1 MKDLISK
8 ICKKGK
14 KACGSVVQN
23 ALATKRA
30 ALSISALTICI
41 LSMAQCKGAAGFQK
55 AATEISSYQDPVQKL
70 LYAIAGVIALVG
82 AFNIY
87 FKMQNGD
94 QDHIQDTLFSKD
106 YKSHLNLWESE
117 ANFSSM
123 LLLLLD

>member
-30 ALSISALTICI
+30 ALSIFALTICI
-41 LSMAQCKGAAGFQK
+41 LSMAQSKGAAGFQK

-82 AFNIY
+82 SIY
-87 FKMQNGD
+87 LCSCSIACILQIKYWVER
-94 QDHIQDTLFSKD
+94 LKSK
-106 YKSHLNLWESE
+106 YY
-117 ANFSSM
+117 M
-123 LLLLLD
+123 LGEVLST

>member
-30 ALSISALTICI
+30 ALSIFALTICI
-41 LSMAQCKGAAGFQK
+41 LSMAQSKGAAGFQK
-55 AATEISSYQDPVQKL
+55 AATEISSYQVQKL

-87 FKMQNGD
+87 VKMQNGD
-94 QDHIQDTLFSKD
+94 QDVKKTIMMVVGGCVAFISAAAALPAFFK
-106 YKSHLNLWESE
+106 
-117 ANFSSM
+117 
-123 LLLLLD
+123 

>member
-1 MKDLISK
+1 MKELISK

-30 ALSISALTICI
+30 ALSIFALTICI
-41 LSMAQCKGAAGFQK
+41 LSMAQSKGAAGFQK

-94 QDHIQDTLFSKD
+94 QDVKKTIMMVVGGCVAFISAAAALPAFFK
-106 YKSHLNLWESE
+106 
-117 ANFSSM
+117 
-123 LLLLLD
+123 